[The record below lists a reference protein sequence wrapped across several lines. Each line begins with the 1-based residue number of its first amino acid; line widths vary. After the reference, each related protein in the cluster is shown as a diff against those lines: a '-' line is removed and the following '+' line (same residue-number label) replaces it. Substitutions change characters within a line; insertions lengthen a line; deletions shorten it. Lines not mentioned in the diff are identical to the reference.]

1 LIHTE
6 NPPLIESRRVFFL
19 THSLLRFLSRNFA
32 ARAGLSVRLAT
43 FTGLLLTA
51 TSGCYSPS
59 KKVAQ
64 NMRDL
69 QFQWQTNVVH
79 QIALPEKTLNWP
91 GALAQLEAENIKLRR
106 GRADITNAHE
116 NIRQVIKDL
125 IPTVNL
131 RSGVS
136 KSVETLATTSFD
148 DVTFNVDSFF
158 NIPGFVSLS
167 TRLFASRLAL
177 IHAETFYD
185 LSWREQTI
193 ELYKL
198 FLSFE
203 DVAAT
208 EAQLQRQHSLAQ
220 SISRVDT
227 LAGEILLRDVTN
239 RLVTLDRDR
248 SALQDKAGDLFGNRD
263 FYWHLVNEQ
272 LPELHYD
279 KEPLEL
285 TDTNR
290 VGRGQMKLAAIEF
303 VAAWARIKGIQLQYW
318 PELTLFIT
326 GPPVYQRNLGGSETF
341 WDAGKIR
348 VNANFFWRIDTRGQI
363 ANQLRQTRRDQDL
376 QLTRL
381 RQDAL
386 ALIDKI
392 LAAQRLMGTLRE
404 QADQLTELLPLLSQV
419 PPASDYTGILK
430 ATETAQS
437 LRDQERKL
445 RRELAELNT
454 VFWFVDE
461 TKWARHN

>member
-1 LIHTE
+1 MSAKSPESESVAAGSFRTGT
-6 NPPLIESRRVFFL
+6 NTRAPLLLS
-19 THSLLRFLSRNFA
+19 SLLCGLFL
-32 ARAGLSVRLAT
+32 
-43 FTGLLLTA
+43 LLLTA
-51 TSGCYSPS
+51 GCYSPA

-69 QFQWQTNVVH
+69 QLQWQTNVIH
-79 QIALPEKTLNWP
+79 QLALPEQTLNWP
-91 GALAQLEAENIKLRR
+91 QALAQLESGNLKLRR

-116 NIRQVIKDL
+116 NTRQVIKDL
-125 IPTVNL
+125 MPTINL

-136 KSVETLATTSFD
+136 KSIESLPATSFD

-167 TRLFASRLAL
+167 TRLFAAKLVTIRT
-177 IHAETFYD
+177 ETFYE

-208 EAQLQRQHSLAQ
+208 EAQLRRQLSLAQ
-220 SISRVDT
+220 AISRVDV
-227 LAGEILLRDVTN
+227 LAGEILLRDATN
-239 RLVTLDRDR
+239 RFVALEKERIG
-248 SALQDKAGDLFGNRD
+248 LQDKAGDLFGNRD
-263 FYWHLVNEQ
+263 FRWRLVSEQ
-272 LPELHYD
+272 MPELRYD
-279 KEPLEL
+279 SEPLEL

-290 VGRGQMKLAAIEF
+290 VAQVQMKLAAIEF

-326 GPPVYQRNLGGSETF
+326 GPPVYQRNAGGNESF

-348 VNANFFWRIDTRGQI
+348 ANANFFWRLDTRGQI
-363 ANQLRQTRRDQDL
+363 ANQLRQTRRDQEL

-392 LAAQRLMGTLRE
+392 LAAQKLMGTLRE
-404 QADQLTELLPLLSQV
+404 QADQLNQLLPLLSQV

-430 ATETAQS
+430 ATEAAQT

-445 RRELAELNT
+445 RRDLAELNT
-454 VFWFVDE
+454 LFWFVDE